1 MFIRILHSPLPLDFT
16 HELSLLNCQV
26 DDRQLFNHFNP
37 SLTFKFGNISPPLQ
51 VELTTLFKKRGISY
65 WESQRLPEISIIAS
79 FPDWYRVEV
88 IMTELSTSHPA
99 LEEVNQGLR
108 ENFYREKWEFHLPSG
123 KIWKIDRP
131 QVMGILN
138 VTPDSFS
145 DGGRFLKLDRAVD
158 HALQMEAE
166 GADMIDI
173 GAESTRPGAEALGV
187 EEEWGRLEK
196 VLSKIAAKIK
206 IPISIDSY
214 KAEIARRALAN
225 GAEVVNDISGLTF
238 DPVLKEIVADV
249 KCPLIMMHIKG
260 TPRNM
265 QQNPFY
271 QNVMEEIFLYFQ
283 RQLDLARRYGIHQI
297 IIDPGI
303 GFGKRLEDN
312 LELLR
317 RLEEFRIFGF
327 PLMVGPS
334 RKSYIGKILG
344 VEVGERQWGTA
355 ASVAIAV
362 ANGARI
368 LRVHDVKEMKQ
379 VVEISR
385 AILEKKIDFFN

>member
-1 MFIRILHSPLPLDFT
+1 
-16 HELSLLNCQV
+16 
-26 DDRQLFNHFNP
+26 
-37 SLTFKFGNISPPLQ
+37 
-51 VELTTLFKKRGISY
+51 
-65 WESQRLPEISIIAS
+65 
-79 FPDWYRVEV
+79 
-88 IMTELSTSHPA
+88 
-99 LEEVNQGLR
+99 
-108 ENFYREKWEFHLPSG
+108 
-123 KIWKIDRP
+123 
-131 QVMGILN
+131 MGILN
-138 VTPDSFS
+138 ITPDSFS
-145 DGGRFLKLDRAVD
+145 DGGRFLEPERAVD
-158 HALQMEAE
+158 HAVQMEAE
-166 GADMIDI
+166 GADIIDI

-196 VLSKIAAKIK
+196 VLSKIAAQIK
-206 IPISIDSY
+206 IPISIDTY

-225 GAEVVNDISGLTF
+225 GAEIVNDISGLTF
-238 DPVLKEIVADV
+238 DPALKKSVARV
-249 KCPLIMMHIKG
+249 ECPLIIMHIKG

-265 QQNPFY
+265 QQNPYY
-271 QNVMEEIFLYFQ
+271 QNVMEEIFLFFQ
-283 RQLDLARRYGIHQI
+283 AQIELARQSGIRQL

-355 ASVAIAV
+355 ASVALAV
-362 ANGARI
+362 WTGARI

-379 VVEISR
+379 VAEISR
-385 AILEKKIDFFN
+385 AILEKKITFFD